1 MASVLSTISGTP
13 AFLAMAAIAGRS
25 TTMPPGLAI
34 DSQKMARVL
43 PVTALAKLAGS
54 VASAHLT
61 RQSNFLNAW
70 LNWLTEPP

>member
-25 TTMPPGLAI
+25 TMTPPGLAI
-34 DSQKMARVL
+34 NSQKIARVL
-43 PVTALAKLAGS
+43 GVMALAKLSGS
-54 VASAHLT
+54 VESAHLT
-61 RQSNFLNAW
+61 CQSNFLKEW